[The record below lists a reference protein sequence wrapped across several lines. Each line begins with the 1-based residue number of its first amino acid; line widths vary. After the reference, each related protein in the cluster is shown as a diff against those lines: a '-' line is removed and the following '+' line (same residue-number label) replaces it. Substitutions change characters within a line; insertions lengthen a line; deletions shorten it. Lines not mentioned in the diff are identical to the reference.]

1 MNPFRQMMRHAGA
14 QAPLGTWLMAASPLV
29 AEALGHAGF
38 DWVVVDMEHA
48 PLEVPGVV
56 SMLQALSGTRAVP
69 IVRTP
74 WNDAVAIKR
83 VLDAGATTLLV
94 PFVQTADEA
103 RAAVA
108 ATRYPP
114 QGVRGMAGMSRA
126 SRFGTASS
134 YLQRA
139 NDEQAVIV
147 QLETPQALA
156 ALEDIAAVPGVDAL
170 FIGPADLSGAMGHPG
185 QPGHPAVAQAVADAV
200 RRAKAVGRPI
210 GIITASPESLAQHR
224 ALGFDFLALD
234 CDLGLMMRAAHDA
247 LAALRSSTG
256 HHVHSLSSGTQADAV
271 P

>member
-1 MNPFRQMMRHAGA
+1 MNPFRQMLRHAGA
-14 QAPLGTWLMAASPLV
+14 QAPVGTWLMSASPLV

-56 SMLQALSGTRAVP
+56 SMLQALSGSRAVAV
-69 IVRTP
+69 VRTP
-74 WNDAVAIKR
+74 WNDAVMIKR

-94 PFVQTADEA
+94 PFVQSADEA

-114 QGVRGMAGMSRA
+114 LGVRGMAGMSRA
-126 SRFGTASS
+126 SKFGTADS

-139 NDEQAVIV
+139 NDGIGVIV
-147 QLETPQALA
+147 QLESPTALA

-170 FIGPADLSGAMGHPG
+170 FIGPADLSGTMGLPG
-185 QPGHPAVAQAVADAV
+185 RPDHPAVAQAVADAV
-200 RRAKAVGRPI
+200 RRAHAVGKPI
-210 GIITASPESLAQHR
+210 GIITATPESLAQHR

-234 CDLGLMMRAAHDA
+234 CDLGLMMRAAQES
-247 LAALRSSTG
+247 LAALRRRSG
-256 HHVHSLSSGTQADAV
+256 DHVHSLSTGTRAET
-271 P
+271 PT